1 MATKLFC
8 PKSVGHYNWRRST
21 RMLLLTFCITLT
33 GGLSALAQTNPPQ
46 KDEAD
51 ELLQERY
58 KWKVVKSDT
67 STWLVLVAPYSSV
80 TPKGMRGTLML
91 MVKKGL
97 EGDRPGRIELVFNE
111 KVNPE
116 KMVDFQF
123 YTDEENP
130 KEQEIVL
137 ATTATDKTDSFS
149 VLGSVNGFDTD
160 MRTGQR
166 VDVFMLFSTFDI
178 LKINFFIK
186 KKEMRSLV
194 PIKWFRKQYAEL

>member
-1 MATKLFC
+1 
-8 PKSVGHYNWRRST
+8 
-21 RMLLLTFCITLT
+21 MLLLTFCITLT